1 MRSKLAPAMVLALIA
16 AGCGGPD
23 DTPEPP
29 ASEAS
34 AGPEKGASAA
44 TTPSEAALQAW
55 LRQQSRSVGDLG
67 YRSSEYDLDGDGKP
81 EVLAYVA
88 GDEWCSS
95 GGCSLVVLKRDG
107 ANLTEVVR
115 TRNTR
120 LPLGVLDTESRGWPD
135 LWVSTAG
142 SDELSGRRILKFD
155 GTSYPA
161 DPTAPSAE
169 PLKILDAQILIP
181 EGDLIR
187 LN

>member
-1 MRSKLAPAMVLALIA
+1 MRSNLVPVMLLALAA

-23 DTPEPP
+23 DTPETP
-29 ASEAS
+29 ASEAN
-34 AGPEKGASAA
+34 AGPEKGAIAA

-67 YRSSEYDLDGDGKP
+67 YRSSEYDLDGDGRP

-95 GGCSLVVLKRDG
+95 GGCSLVVLKLDG
-107 ANLTEVVR
+107 ANLTEVAR
-115 TRNTR
+115 TTNTR
-120 LPLGVLDTESRGWPD
+120 LPLGVLDTENRGWPD

-142 SDELSGRRILKFD
+142 SNELSGRRILKFD

-161 DPTAPSAE
+161 DPTGRGTE
-169 PLKILDAQILIP
+169 PLEILDTQVLIP

>member
-1 MRSKLAPAMVLALIA
+1 MRSKVMPAMFLALAA
-16 AGCGGPD
+16 AGCGGSD
-23 DTPEPP
+23 DPATP

-44 TTPSEAALQAW
+44 TTPSEVALQAW
-55 LRQQSRSVGDLG
+55 LRKRSASVGDLG
-67 YRSSEYDLDGDGKP
+67 YRSSEHDLDGDGQP
-81 EVLAYVA
+81 EVLAYVS
-88 GDEWCSS
+88 GEGWCSS

-107 ANLTEVVR
+107 TDFTEVVR
-115 TRNTR
+115 TTNTR

-161 DPTAPSAE
+161 DPTKPPAE
-169 PLKILDAQILIP
+169 PLEILDTQILIE